1 MTFTAQVRE
10 ELAHV
15 EVGRDCCRAAEAA
28 AMMRLGGALHLT
40 GDGAGWTVEVG
51 EGAVARRL
59 HGTLVQLYDVRPSI
73 EVHQR
78 TALQSTRYRL
88 VLPAPA
94 APILTRLGLLDQDG
108 RPVDT
113 IPPTVT
119 KHPHDVAAF
128 VRGALMV
135 AGSISDPRRSPH
147 LEIRVPG
154 RAGAET
160 LQRLLRRSGATA
172 AGATERDDGWRVFSK
187 SGASIGAVLTRIGAH
202 SAFLTWDAARL
213 RRELRGEANRATNAD
228 EANLNRS
235 VTASGRQ
242 VAAIEAAVAALGWQ
256 GFSDDLRETALA
268 RLANPQASMGELA
281 ALHDPPV
288 GKATVH
294 RRLARIAALLGPAEA
309 PPSERFRG
317 AG

>member
-15 EVGRDCCRAAEAA
+15 PAGNDCCRAAEAA

-40 GDGAGWTVEVG
+40 GAGPGWTVEAG

-59 HGTLVQLYDVRPSI
+59 HATLSQLYGVRPSI

-78 TALQSTRYRL
+78 TALQGTRYRL

-94 APILTRLGLLDQDG
+94 APVLTRLGLLDADG
-108 RPVDT
+108 RPVDAVSSAET
-113 IPPTVT
+113 R
-119 KHPHDVAAF
+119 HPHDAAAF

-135 AGSISDPRRSPH
+135 AGSISDPRRPPH

-154 RAGAET
+154 RAGAES
-160 LQRLLRRSGATA
+160 LQRLLRRCGATA
-172 AGATERDDGWRVFSK
+172 AGATEREDGWRVFSK

-202 SAFLTWDAARL
+202 SSFLTWDAARL

-228 EANLNRS
+228 EANLSRS
-235 VTASGRQ
+235 VVASGRQ

-268 RLANPQASMGELA
+268 RLANPQASISELA

-294 RRLARIAALLGPAEA
+294 RRLARIAALVEPADVL
-309 PPSERFRG
+309 PSEGSRG